1 MKKKLFNIL
10 SPDGLTIS
18 MDNFKTKEE
27 ALNYFAEWK
36 KRFELQGYY
45 SSNNGRIDLEDLE
58 DECCFIEI

>member
-45 SSNNGRIDLEDLE
+45 SSNDGRIDLEDLE
-58 DECCFIEI
+58 DKCCFIEI

>member
-45 SSNNGRIDLEDLE
+45 SSNDGRIDLEDLE

>member
-27 ALNYFAEWK
+27 ALSYFAEWK